1 MTLIIIYLMLIK
13 GGVMTPNNREP
24 IDLSMLPG
32 LLSFIPADIP
42 REDWARFLMSA
53 KSEFGENAKGV
64 MLEWSATAS
73 NFDKN
78 AFNST
83 WKSIRSDGG
92 VTIATLVHE
101 AKQNGFK
108 FAPMSASDK
117 KRIRTEQ
124 RKRHAQR
131 KKQEAIDKEKRE
143 QLYAEAKIR
152 ANKLLNERA
161 FYSNPQH
168 PYFVNKGINNVLD
181 QLNRV
186 YQFANTLMIPVYH
199 FVGHDSW
206 AVCSLQYIDDKG
218 GKFFLK
224 GGQTKGAFFPVR
236 FNGTSGTIVICEGF
250 ATGVTLAAQYEMVAD
265 VVCAF
270 NARNLAPVAKAF
282 KQRYPLSR
290 IVVAGDNDRQTE
302 LSTGVNVGIVKATEA
317 AKLVDGALMIPE
329 FSQHER
335 GTDWNDRYLLDQAA
349 INTNQGIRGGV
360 V

>member
-1 MTLIIIYLMLIK
+1 MI
-13 GGVMTPNNREP
+13 PNNREP
-24 IDLSMLPG
+24 IELSMLPG

-42 REDWARFLMSA
+42 REEWARFLMSA
-53 KSEFGENAKGV
+53 KSEFGDNAKGF

-83 WKSIRSDGG
+83 WKSIRAGGG

-117 KRIRTEQ
+117 QRIRVEQ
-124 RKRHAQR
+124 RKRHSQR
-131 KKQEAIDKEKRE
+131 IKQEAIEKEKRE

-152 ANKLLNERA
+152 ANKLLSERA
-161 FYSNPQH
+161 FYANPQH
-168 PYFVNKGINNVLD
+168 PYFVNKGINNELD

-186 YQFANTLMIPVYH
+186 YQFANTVMIPVYH
-199 FVGHDSW
+199 FVSRDSW

-224 GGQTKGAFFPVR
+224 GGQTKGGFFPIRV
-236 FNGTSGTIVICEGF
+236 NGAAGSIVICEGF
-250 ATGVTLAAQYEMVAD
+250 ATGVTLATHYETVAD

-270 NARNLAPVAKAF
+270 NARNLAIVAKVF
-282 KQRYPLSR
+282 KQCYPLSR
-290 IVVAGDNDRQTE
+290 IIIAGDNDRQTE
-302 LSTGVNVGIVKATEA
+302 QSTGINVGIVKATEA
-317 AKLVDGALMIPE
+317 ARLVDGALMIPE
-329 FSQHER
+329 FSQHES
-335 GTDWNDRYLLDQAA
+335 GTDWNDRFLLDQAA
-349 INTNQGIRGGV
+349 INTHQGMQGGAT
-360 V
+360 